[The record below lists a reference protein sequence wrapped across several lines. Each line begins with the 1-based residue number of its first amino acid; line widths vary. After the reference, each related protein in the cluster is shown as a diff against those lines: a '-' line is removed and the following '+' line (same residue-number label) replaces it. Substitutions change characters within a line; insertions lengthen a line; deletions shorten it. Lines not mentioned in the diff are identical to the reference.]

1 MTIRRVC
8 IIGPGAIGG
17 MMAVKFAQA
26 GFDVSTVV
34 RAHRVEA
41 LRRDGITLHDDGET
55 LHAIPTAA
63 ADTRDLGP
71 QDLVIITVKETALA
85 DVAPSVTVLLHDTT
99 QVVQVMNGVPWW
111 FFAGFEGPH
120 KGAQLQ
126 SVDPEGCISSVLD
139 LSRHIGG
146 VINCGVSWQEDGSL
160 RHDHSN
166 ELFVGRPT
174 NDPAGMDVV
183 SEAFLAAGYNT
194 TVAENIQQKVM
205 DKLSANVSFNPVSA
219 LTMATTDLMLGDD
232 LVADTLL
239 GLMNE
244 VRAISDALGLDPG
257 VDPKD
262 RIKGGGKLK
271 ASKTSMLQ
279 DMEAGKPLELTG
291 ILAATIEVADI
302 VDVPVP
308 LTRTV
313 FGLLRLREKTAV
325 QQPARGTVA

>member
-1 MTIRRVC
+1 MSIKRVC

-17 MMAVKFAQA
+17 MMAVKFVTA

-34 RAHRVEA
+34 RAHRLESARANGV
-41 LRRDGITLHDDGET
+41 TLHDEGQT
-55 LHAIPTAA
+55 FHAVPKVAA
-63 ADTRDLGP
+63 QTEDLGT

-85 DVAPSVTVLLHDTT
+85 DIAPTVAPLLHDTT
-99 QVVQVMNGVPWW
+99 QVVQIMNGIPWW
-111 FFAGFEGPH
+111 FFSAFDGPH
-120 KGAQLQ
+120 KGTRLN
-126 SVDPEGCISSVLD
+126 SVDLDGRVSNHFD

-146 VINCGVSWQEDGSL
+146 VINCGVSWQPDGSL

-166 ELFVGRPT
+166 ELFIGRPS
-174 NDPAGMDVV
+174 NDTAGMDAVA
-183 SEAFLAAGYNT
+183 EAFQAAGYNT
-194 TVAENIQQKVM
+194 TVPASIQQKVM

-219 LTMATTDLMLGDD
+219 LTMATTDLMLGDE
-232 LVADTLL
+232 LVADMLL

-257 VDPKD
+257 IDPED

-279 DMEAGKPLELTG
+279 DMEAEKPLELDG
-291 ILAATIEVADI
+291 ILAATIEVADL
-302 VDVPVP
+302 VKVPVP

-313 FGLLRLREKTAV
+313 YGLLRLREHTAQKV
-325 QQPARGTVA
+325 PAA